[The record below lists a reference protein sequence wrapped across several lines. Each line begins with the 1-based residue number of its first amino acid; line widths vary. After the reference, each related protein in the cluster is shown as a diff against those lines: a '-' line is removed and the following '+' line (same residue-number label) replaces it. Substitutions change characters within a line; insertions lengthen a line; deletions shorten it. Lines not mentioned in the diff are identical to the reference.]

1 MSSPSCDCGEANDN
15 VQDEQHASSILNTS
29 ECSLFAEYTPT
40 MFSQAG
46 SLGAPAFL
54 NQNGSKLPVSLHELL
69 ACYKQASSRTS
80 GPKAFSL

>member
-1 MSSPSCDCGEANDN
+1 
-15 VQDEQHASSILNTS
+15 
-29 ECSLFAEYTPT
+29 